1 MGKMERYNSIEEYMQ
16 DLPEVAAKALG
27 EVCSYVLE
35 AAPQAK
41 EVVNYASA
49 AYALVEGGKMNKQI
63 IIGAYKN
70 HIGFCPFPAT
80 IEYFADELKGYKYSK
95 GTVRFPYNE
104 PIPKDLII
112 RMVRYRMNQIDEMQG
127 E

>member
-1 MGKMERYNSIEEYMQ
+1 MGKMKRYNSIEEYMKN
-16 DLPEVAAKALG
+16 LPEVAAKALG

-49 AYALVEGGKMNKQI
+49 AYALEEGGKMDKQI

-70 HIGFCPFPAT
+70 HIGFCPFPET
-80 IEYFADELKGYKYSK
+80 VEHFADELKDYKYSK

-104 PIPKDLII
+104 PMPKDLII
-112 RMVRYRMNQIDEMQG
+112 RMVKYRKKIINE
-127 E
+127 